1 MNSTIRD
8 ARPII
13 LRTSLA
19 VFAVTLGLAGPAS
32 SQVTRGSDGGF
43 RLQSATFENNTT
55 LPPSAVDNITINGS
69 NVCSLGGAAGGNQS
83 PQLSWSHP
91 PRATHSFAV
100 IVFDTTASFSHWG
113 IYNISGDATGLPA
126 NAGVAAS
133 TYGTEVVNDFG
144 DARYD
149 GPCPPT
155 NLPPNV
161 HHYVFTVYA
170 LRSELSVPS
179 SANFPANVEAL
190 FHALLDAAMRGE
202 VLGSAS
208 MTGLYSTT
216 PGT

>member
-8 ARPII
+8 ARPIF

-19 VFAVTLGLAGPAS
+19 IFAVTLGLAGPAR
-32 SQVTRGSDGGF
+32 SQVTPRSDGF
-43 RLQSATFENNTT
+43 RVQSATFENNTT

-69 NVCSLGGAAGGNQS
+69 NVCSLGGAPGGNQS

-113 IYNISGDATGLPA
+113 IYNISGDATGLPE

-155 NLPPNV
+155 NLLRTSTITFSP
-161 HHYVFTVYA
+161 FTPCA
-170 LRSELSVPS
+170 RS
-179 SANFPANVEAL
+179 SACRRRRISPQTSRRCSTPYSMRRC
-190 FHALLDAAMRGE
+190 AARFW
-202 VLGSAS
+202 AARA
-208 MTGLYSTT
+208 
-216 PGT
+216 

>member
-1 MNSTIRD
+1 MPLVPRD
-8 ARPII
+8 ELLFVPEGGGRNDHVNPSGETAPLQR
-13 LRTSLA
+13 LVSD
-19 VFAVTLGLAGPAS
+19 LG
-32 SQVTRGSDGGF
+32 
-43 RLQSATFENNTT
+43 
-55 LPPSAVDNITINGS
+55 
-69 NVCSLGGAAGGNQS
+69 
-83 PQLSWSHP
+83 
-91 PRATHSFAV
+91 
-100 IVFDTTASFSHWG
+100 
-113 IYNISGDATGLPA
+113 
-126 NAGVAAS
+126 
-133 TYGTEVVNDFG
+133 G

>member
-19 VFAVTLGLAGPAS
+19 VFAVTLGLGGPAS
-32 SQVTRGSDGGF
+32 
-43 RLQSATFENNTT
+43 
-55 LPPSAVDNITINGS
+55 
-69 NVCSLGGAAGGNQS
+69 
-83 PQLSWSHP
+83 
-91 PRATHSFAV
+91 
-100 IVFDTTASFSHWG
+100 
-113 IYNISGDATGLPA
+113 
-126 NAGVAAS
+126 AGVAAS

-170 LRSELSVPS
+170 LRAELSVPS

-202 VLGSAS
+202 VLGSRS
-208 MTGLYSTT
+208 E
-216 PGT
+216 

>member
-19 VFAVTLGLAGPAS
+19 IFAVTLGLAGPAS

-170 LRSELSVPS
+170 
-179 SANFPANVEAL
+179 
-190 FHALLDAAMRGE
+190 
-202 VLGSAS
+202 
-208 MTGLYSTT
+208 
-216 PGT
+216 

>member
-19 VFAVTLGLAGPAS
+19 SFAVTLCLVGPAS
-32 SQVTRGSDGGF
+32 PQVTRESDEGF
-43 RLQSATFENNTT
+43 RLRSATFENNTT
-55 LPPSAVDNITINGS
+55 LPLSAIDNITANGS

-83 PQLSWSHP
+83 PQLSWSNP
-91 PRATHSFAV
+91 PRDTHSFAV

-126 NAGVAAS
+126 NAGVAGGS
-133 TYGTEVVNDFG
+133 YGTEVVNDFG
-144 DARYD
+144 DAHYD

-170 LRSELSVPS
+170 LRSELKVPS

-190 FHALLDAAMRGE
+190 YRALLGAAMRRD
-202 VLGSAS
+202 LLASAS
-208 MTGLYSTT
+208 ITGLYSTT